1 MACRIAP
8 RFSPLDIEA
17 SSVEQHW
24 NSCWMNASCVT
35 LETDA
40 EELVKLVGLQTR
52 TSPWLR
58 GMSLEIINHE
68 ETLGGNC
75 RKFSQGRDVLIP
87 ASALQTEVFRI
98 EEEKLKQVLSI
109 VPWNLQSSNAQH
121 QGHILRKA
129 SLTNFILGNIG
140 VCADNLHHGAY
151 YTPKLRCTTAYS
163 PWLQT
168 CTEFC
173 RQL

>member
-58 GMSLEIINHE
+58 LDQKRDRGDLVSPHDQDLWSGRMDKLVKTETVQTGQYLVVINNSWLQMVSGWFGFYSQ
-68 ETLGGNC
+68 T
-75 RKFSQGRDVLIP
+75 RKQDCHHSQ
-87 ASALQTEVFRI
+87 SF
-98 EEEKLKQVLSI
+98 
-109 VPWNLQSSNAQH
+109 SSN
-121 QGHILRKA
+121 I
-129 SLTNFILGNIG
+129 TNPALPG
-140 VCADNLHHGAY
+140 LL
-151 YTPKLRCTTAYS
+151 P
-163 PWLQT
+163 
-168 CTEFC
+168 
-173 RQL
+173 